1 MAPIG
6 FSAMHGVNSPP
17 FPLNL
22 LLSGVTK
29 TSTDDLTKL
38 LLQNNTLIADE
49 FFFSFD
55 VIFRRKTKTKKK
67 QVDEVSK
74 KQKFKIGLNFIFT
87 VIIHLVTF
95 NSVKALTITSAYSK
109 AANWQD
115 GGFIFGLK
123 FGFHTNGIEFCRL
136 SNMKLMHLA

>member
-6 FSAMHGVNSPP
+6 FSVMHGVNSPP

-67 QVDEVSK
+67 T
-74 KQKFKIGLNFIFT
+74 G
-87 VIIHLVTF
+87 
-95 NSVKALTITSAYSK
+95 
-109 AANWQD
+109 
-115 GGFIFGLK
+115 
-123 FGFHTNGIEFCRL
+123 
-136 SNMKLMHLA
+136 